1 MSEDKKKSLFDDG
14 DDLFASSPSTTEN
27 KKVGDSQSNATSL
40 FGADSFFAA
49 TRPPRPQ
56 VNTERDGST
65 SSTKSTLEEA
75 MKLFSSVRV
84 DTKTEKERAREI
96 ERHQEFLRERIK
108 HKKAELDKDIQGV
121 MLNKYSCV
129 LKEITPTLSQDSVFR
144 KRLVEFSNKYM
155 EQLTKEKIEWF
166 HNLLGDCEEIEKVIE
181 TLRAYYD
188 DMENVITAEYE
199 KYFDSLYEDKDEEW
213 VLEAKR
219 IETATKAER
228 DLLILQYKTLFLE
241 FIVYIEQKR
250 EILRNRPK
258 F

>member
-1 MSEDKKKSLFDDG
+1 MSEDLKTSLGEAAKFFSQAASTKK
-14 DDLFASSPSTTEN
+14 EN
-27 KKVGDSQSNATSL
+27 DSEAQSNTTSL
-40 FGADSFFAA
+40 FSVSASDFFAA
-49 TRPPRPQ
+49 AKARPQ
-56 VNTERDGST
+56 E
-65 SSTKSTLEEA
+65 
-75 MKLFSSVRV
+75 
-84 DTKTEKERAREI
+84 KTEQEKAKEI

-108 HKKAELDKDIQGV
+108 HKKAELDKDVQGV

-155 EQLTKEKIEWF
+155 EQVTKEKIEWF
-166 HNLLGDCEEIEKVIE
+166 HWLGDCEEIEKVIE

-188 DMENVITAEYE
+188 DMESAITAEYQ
-199 KYFDSLYEDKDEEW
+199 KYFDSLYDDKDEEL

-258 F
+258 L

>member
-27 KKVGDSQSNATSL
+27 KKVGDSQSSATSL
-40 FGADSFFAA
+40 FDADSFFAA

-56 VNTERDGST
+56 VNTEGDGST
-65 SSTKSTLEEA
+65 SSIKSTLEEA

-96 ERHQEFLRERIK
+96 ERHQEFIRRKIK
-108 HKKAELDKDIQGV
+108 DEKDNLAKDIKGV

-129 LKEITPTLSQDSVFR
+129 LKEITPTLSKDSALR
-144 KRLVEFSNKYM
+144 KQLVEFSNKYM
-155 EQLTKEKIEWF
+155 EQITRD
-166 HNLLGDCEEIEKVIE
+166 NLDWAFALGNCEELEKVIE
-181 TLRAYYD
+181 TLKAHYD
-188 DMENVITAEYE
+188 DVENVINAEYE
-199 KYFDSLYEDKDEEW
+199 KYFNSLCENKDEEW

-219 IETATKAER
+219 IENATKAER